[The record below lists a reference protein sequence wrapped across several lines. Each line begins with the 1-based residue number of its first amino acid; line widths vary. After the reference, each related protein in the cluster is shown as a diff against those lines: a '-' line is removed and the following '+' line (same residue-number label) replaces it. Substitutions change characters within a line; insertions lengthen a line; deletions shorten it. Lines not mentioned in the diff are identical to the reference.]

1 MPTASNIYNG
11 QQRLQQIRA
20 QLGAPLAR
28 LNFEP
33 EFERD
38 FRRQTGRAFKPIAC
52 SAFIAVLALIAVI
65 VLADKFLLEERVDA
79 PILWAMFGVEYPLML
94 TLFVVV
100 LRMRQTERLPELMTV
115 LMLGQCIMFS
125 WVAAMLAEPGDA
137 VPYLYE
143 IIILFQMF
151 LFFFTGVMFHAAVA
165 LGVLGIAVPAAA
177 YLTVGV
183 GLQAVVHATLFLLA
197 TAAMGI
203 CVRYLLERL
212 LRIDYLRRSMSE
224 LTSRMDPLT
233 ELLNRRGFEQ
243 GLQTMLRQARRDQ
256 RPVGMLMIDLD
267 HFKQINDRL
276 GHAQGDALL
285 EQVSRTL
292 ESCARRPLDLVCRY
306 GGDEFV
312 MALFDM
318 PEQSMEEFA
327 ADVRAAL
334 TNASQH
340 WLEQVPEFGA
350 SVGAVWFAPGDAPA
364 DMSAMLDMLDR
375 TLYSAKRNGKG
386 RVSFKRTGDW
396 CSVSGVDDALPAG
409 AGGRS
414 G

>member
-1 MPTASNIYNG
+1 MPTASNMYNG

-20 QLGAPLAR
+20 QFGAPLAR

-38 FRRQTGRAFKPIAC
+38 FRRESGQAFKPIAC
-52 SAFIAVLALIAVI
+52 AAFVAVMVLIAAITAVDH
-65 VLADKFLLEERVDA
+65 LLLEGRIDA
-79 PILWAMFGVEYPLML
+79 PILWAMFGVEYPVML

-100 LRMRQTERLPELMTV
+100 WRLRNPERLPELMTV

-143 IIILFQMF
+143 SMILYQSF

-197 TAAMGI
+197 TSALGI

-267 HFKQINDRL
+267 NFKQVNDRL
-276 GHAQGDALL
+276 GHAQGDVLL

-312 MALFDM
+312 VALFDM

-327 ADVRAAL
+327 ADVRSAL
-334 TNASQH
+334 TAASRR
-340 WLEQVPEFGA
+340 WLEHVPGFGA

-364 DMSAMLDMLDR
+364 NMSAMLDMLDR
-375 TLYSAKRNGKG
+375 TLYAAKRNGKG
-386 RVSFKRTGDW
+386 QVNFERNRDW
-396 CSVSGVDDALPAG
+396 CSLPIADGAVLGQAPSG
-409 AGGRS
+409 
-414 G
+414 